1 MSDFLERGV
10 SLYCD
15 LHSAGRIMRMI
26 PVCGYGLHEH
36 HEGDEEMLEV
46 QRAAAVAFGL
56 RSIWSNAH
64 GEDFPAVLKGTSLD
78 GAWLARVPAI
88 YCETT
93 GTGAC
98 YEKDVE
104 LYSQGIRNLIRHL
117 DIADGPPLE
126 PVGGQRIVEDYTPAS
141 GNLQANNVTPVGGLF
156 QSSVTLYDKVAAG
169 DLIGVVTDMFGDV
182 LHECRAPSEGVVIC
196 IRHLARVEPMDALA
210 TLAPDAGEPED

>member
-98 YEKDVE
+98 YEKDIA

-117 DIADGPPLE
+117 EIADGPPLE
-126 PVGGQRIVEDYTPAS
+126 PVAGQRIVEDCKRKDVTESRMHLSIQQVSVISLSFQTRRPAAICRQTTS
-141 GNLQANNVTPVGGLF
+141 RPSAG
-156 QSSVTLYDKVAAG
+156 SS
-169 DLIGVVTDMFGDV
+169 
-182 LHECRAPSEGVVIC
+182 RAPSTCTYSGQYLC
-196 IRHLARVEPMDALA
+196 QLGGFCPPFFDHYGPFFRVLVPVS
-210 TLAPDAGEPED
+210 